1 MSTVAKAFVVLET
14 LADMPGEPGL
24 TQIARAVKLDK
35 ATTHRMLVEL
45 ERFGFVEQDAATRCY
60 RLGNA
65 PVRLAHIRESRYPF
79 LDVVLPQIRRLA
91 AETNETVH
99 ISRFISGRL
108 ATVHVTESTHA
119 NRVTLPSGVILP
131 LHATASGIAFLSALP
146 MPERNALLGDSLE
159 AFTPRTLSSRTVLDQ
174 TVEEAAE
181 RGYSSSQS
189 GFDIGVSSVAAPI
202 LDNRNHPIGTV
213 AVAGPETRMSPRE
226 IERYGAMVAQTARDV
241 TRAYWG
247 TKQKAG

>member
-1 MSTVAKAFVVLET
+1 MSTVAKALSVLET

-24 TQIARAVKLDK
+24 TQIARAVQLDK

-45 ERFGFVEQDAATRCY
+45 EKFGFIEQEVTTRCY

-99 ISRFISGRL
+99 LSRFISGRL

-119 NRVTLPSGVILP
+119 NRVTIPSGAILP

-146 MPERNALLGDSLE
+146 MAERNALLGDALE
-159 AFTPRTLSSRTVLDQ
+159 TFTAQTVVSRTILEQ
-174 TVEEAAE
+174 TIRDAVE
-181 RGYSSSQS
+181 RGYSASQS
-189 GFDIGVSSVAAPI
+189 GFDLGVSSVAAPI

-213 AVAGPETRMSPRE
+213 AVACPETRMSPRE
-226 IERYGAMVAQTARDV
+226 IEKYGAMVAQTARDV